1 MRNIKYKV
9 MEREG
14 QTETGGL
21 NGEGREEVGRVVY
34 EEGQLT
40 LRNMEWSNESL
51 LLLKPLKIYT
61 PIKGI
66 ETELSNNRGDNI
78 PAKYC

>member
-1 MRNIKYKV
+1 MQ
-9 MEREG
+9 REG

-21 NGEGREEVGRVVY
+21 NGEGREEVGRVAY

-66 ETELSNNRGDNI
+66 QTELSNNRGDNI